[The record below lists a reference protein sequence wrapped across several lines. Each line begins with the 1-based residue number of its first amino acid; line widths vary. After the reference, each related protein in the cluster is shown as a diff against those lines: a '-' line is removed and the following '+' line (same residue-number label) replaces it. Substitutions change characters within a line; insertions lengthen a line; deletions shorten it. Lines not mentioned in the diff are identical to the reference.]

1 MGRRLLKGTAICI
14 DVGAPLVATLTQFPL
29 WIARSAGATVSG
41 IFLLFAILS
50 AGPLFKHFGKFFKT
64 PSAPMMWGLIFAFL
78 MALRAIIEEMLVIS
92 FVGVVSNAIGWA
104 LFKLAGEGKTEKTGN
119 SQINS

>member
-14 DVGAPLVATLTQFPL
+14 DVGAPLIATLTQFPL
-29 WIARSAGATVSG
+29 WVERSAGATVSG

-50 AGPLFKHFGKFFKT
+50 AVPLFKHFGKFFKT
-64 PSAPMMWGLIFAFL
+64 PSAQIMWGLIFAFL

-104 LFKLAGEGKTEKTGN
+104 LFKLAGTEKKEKT
-119 SQINS
+119 Q